1 MRGNEFL
8 DKLELIEPAYVEAA
22 DNKPK
27 KKKSILVKWG
37 AMAACF
43 CLLVAAA
50 VAIPHFF
57 FGDEPAPMDN
67 NDLPIQT
74 GPVEGNE
81 DSEYSEGPWSP
92 WTAVFNEPVSVIDAS
107 RKYIPGYFTEEL
119 NEEELAALEPALRW
133 GDMEYSGYAG
143 FDGNGSLIDVVMEI
157 KAPHPERKVN
167 LVISQNGP
175 LQCYEMEG
183 KPIISTCEGV
193 DYTIYQ
199 WSIFGREI
207 LLEADAVINQYNYSF
222 TMETTPEQLDEA
234 KEDFQLVLECF
245 SRWADGKP
253 DMSAIKADTIPE
265 FFDITLTLS
274 EAQNDTDFGAYMPD
288 AVPSGYVEESIR
300 RYKDQNN
307 DYLSGLWTRGYDEL
321 NWQVSLY
328 TEQDANRLTGIDET
342 KNYDLSLYPIPRA
355 DSVPDELREIVNNPI
370 FIAEE
375 LTLDAVYSR
384 AYKAGESGDSD
395 GWRMAFSVK
404 YNDIIV
410 KISSKGVDPEWVYQQ
425 LVGLLAE

>member
-1 MRGNEFL
+1 MKNE
-8 DKLELIEPAYVEAA
+8 KLLQAIGKIDDELVYGAVNDTNA
-22 DNKPK
+22 K
-27 KKKSILVKWG
+27 KKKNTWIKWG

-43 CLLVAAA
+43 CLIAAA
-50 VAIPHFF
+50 VAIPHFLSR
-57 FGDEPAPMDN
+57 DEPAQIGN
-67 NDLPIQT
+67 NDLPIHSDST
-74 GPVEGNE
+74 DGN
-81 DSEYSEGPWSP
+81 EYSEGPWSP
-92 WTAVFNEPVSVIDAS
+92 WTAVFNRPVSALDAS

-119 NEEELAALEPALRW
+119 SEEELASLEPALRW

-143 FDGNGSLIDVVMEI
+143 FDGNGSLVDVIMEI
-157 KAPHPERKVN
+157 KAPHPERIVN
-167 LVISQNGP
+167 LVISQNGS
-175 LQCYEMEG
+175 LRCYEMEG
-183 KPIISTCEGV
+183 EPIISTCEQV
-193 DYTIYQ
+193 DYTVYQ
-199 WSIFGREI
+199 WSIFDREI
-207 LLEADAVINQYNYSF
+207 LLEADAVINQYYYSF

-265 FFDITLTLS
+265 FFDIPLTLS
-274 EAQNDTDFGAYMPD
+274 EAQTDADFGAYMPY

-375 LTLDAVYSR
+375 LTLDTVYSR

-404 YNDIIV
+404 YDDIIV